1 MRNNIKERL
10 LLYKKLID
18 DIQEFVESSQD
29 TFLNL
34 QVELDGLEDKSS
46 ELVNPKYVQKVTP
59 ISQVQSQGMFERV
72 VSISRNEIIEILS
85 SSSNNNLSKLFG
97 RKPEQFSQKVSEEFQ
112 NNLKQYISSI
122 KIKGILEIDNLS
134 NSESNKEK
142 ESLRAEIWKSDSIIK
157 EPLEKIVEATKND
170 LTMQMIS
177 SDNIE
182 LLDRQNTDWRF
193 IKFLPKT
200 TVDWFSF
207 LNSDSKK
214 SEITITEFSETA
226 GFMRLIPINRSN
238 MDVIQ

>member
-1 MRNNIKERL
+1 
-10 LLYKKLID
+10 
-18 DIQEFVESSQD
+18 
-29 TFLNL
+29 
-34 QVELDGLEDKSS
+34 
-46 ELVNPKYVQKVTP
+46 
-59 ISQVQSQGMFERV
+59 
-72 VSISRNEIIEILS
+72 
-85 SSSNNNLSKLFG
+85 
-97 RKPEQFSQKVSEEFQ
+97 
-112 NNLKQYISSI
+112 
-122 KIKGILEIDNLS
+122 LS

-226 GFMRLIPINRSN
+226 GFMRLIPINRNN

>member
-1 MRNNIKERL
+1 
-10 LLYKKLID
+10 
-18 DIQEFVESSQD
+18 
-29 TFLNL
+29 
-34 QVELDGLEDKSS
+34 
-46 ELVNPKYVQKVTP
+46 
-59 ISQVQSQGMFERV
+59 MFERV

-97 RKPEQFSQKVSEEFQ
+97 RTPEQFSQKVSEEFQ

-226 GFMRLIPINRSN
+226 GFMRLIPINRNN